1 MFVSGIGAKWGLDGF
16 EFVRTAPIG
25 ATEFDDGF
33 CLVETDAM
41 RSNSKAHVEKMEDRS
56 RRGGKLEVGGE
67 MGAKILELG
76 HPREKTEKI
85 ISGEKDVCNT
95 LFVGLRVTTI
105 IHWRANHTKLGK
117 DEMN

>member
-1 MFVSGIGAKWGLDGF
+1 MFVRRIGAKWSLDGF

-56 RRGGKLEVGGE
+56 RRGSKLEVGRE

-85 ISGEKDVCNT
+85 ISGEEDIGDP
-95 LFVGLRVTTI
+95 FGMSSSS
-105 IHWRANHTKLGK
+105 IHNQLVNGPCQI
-117 DEMN
+117 E